1 MEWLDFDKE
10 KIFDIE
16 RYILNNFDRLDD
28 KRFENL
34 VETKIKQ

>member
-1 MEWLDFDKE
+1 LDFDKE

-34 VETKIKQ
+34 VENIN